1 MRKDSAEVSV
11 ASWDTYYYIKDRNTG
26 DLWSRNRWG
35 TATSIPDLYTTTKA
49 CNRQRSAG
57 KVSLSTASNGRDPVI
72 CTCLFGYES
81 SGIKSP

>member
-35 TATSIPDLYTTTKA
+35 TDTSIPDLYTTTNA
-49 CNRQRSAG
+49 AYRQRTTG
-57 KVSLSTASNGRDPVI
+57 KVSLSIANGRDPVI
-72 CTCLFGYES
+72 CSCLFGYES